1 MIKIQLLAIGIVAV
15 IIAVIFVVAGFYGN
29 NQDDSITKTTDITA
43 TTPPT
48 VESVQ
53 EMLDKAASIDSLYYE
68 ITMTIDM
75 SQYGTQTATMKIWQ
89 EKPYFKQQIT
99 TTTGDATNTITVI
112 QRPEG
117 TYLYDTLQGK
127 YVLTADIPPFTT
139 SLQYLDSSMIKNL
152 LNNQSFLQ
160 FETETIDGKLATT
173 FEYTIALNGMNM
185 TTKIWIWNEQ
195 GLPLKAYMDMTME
208 EMTMTMDLLFSNY
221 SFADIPD
228 STFNV
233 S

>member
-1 MIKIQLLAIGIVAV
+1 MIKIQLLTIGIIAAIVAV
-15 IIAVIFVVAGFYGN
+15 VFVVGGLYGN
-29 NQDDSITKTTDITA
+29 NQDNSVTESDIIA
-43 TTPPT
+43 DPPT

-53 EMLDKAASIDSLYYE
+53 KMLEKAASIDSLYYE
-68 ITMTIDM
+68 ITMTMDM

-99 TTTGDATNTITVI
+99 TTMGGATNTISVI

-127 YVLTADIPPFTT
+127 YVLTTDIPSFTT

-152 LNNQSFLQ
+152 LTNQSFIQ
-160 FETETIDGKLATT
+160 FETETIDGKLATA
-173 FEYTIALNGMNM
+173 FEYTISLSGMNM
-185 TTKIWIWNEQ
+185 TTKIWIWNEK
-195 GLPLKAYMDMTME
+195 GLPLKADMDMTME
-208 EMTMTMDLLFSNY
+208 EMTMTMDFIFSNY

-233 S
+233 P

>member
-1 MIKIQLLAIGIVAV
+1 MIKIQLLAIGIVTV
-15 IIAVIFVVAGFYGN
+15 IIAVVFVVAGLFGSNQN
-29 NQDDSITKTTDITA
+29 NSVTESDITA
-43 TTPPT
+43 TPPT

-53 EMLDKAASIDSLYYE
+53 KMLENAASIDSLYYE
-68 ITMTIDM
+68 ITMTMDM

-99 TTTGDATNTITVI
+99 STMGGATNTISVI

-127 YVLTADIPPFTT
+127 YVLTTDIPSFTT

-152 LNNQSFLQ
+152 LTNQSFIQ
-160 FETETIDGKLATT
+160 FETETIDGKLATA
-173 FEYTIALNGMNM
+173 FEYTISLSGMNM
-185 TTKIWIWNEQ
+185 TTKIWIWNEK
-195 GLPLKAYMDMTME
+195 GLPLKADMDMTME
-208 EMTMTMDLLFSNY
+208 EMTMTMDFIFSNY

-228 STFNV
+228 GTFNV
-233 S
+233 P

>member
-1 MIKIQLLAIGIVAV
+1 MIKIQLLAIGIVAAIV
-15 IIAVIFVVAGFYGN
+15 AVVLVVAGLYGN
-29 NQDDSITKTTDITA
+29 TQDTSVTESDVTA
-43 TTPPT
+43 TPPT

-68 ITMTIDM
+68 ITMTMDM

-99 TTTGDATNTITVI
+99 TTTGGTTNTITVI

-117 TYLYDTLQGK
+117 TYLYDTIQGK
-127 YVLTADIPPFTT
+127 YVLTADIPSFTT

-152 LNNQSFLQ
+152 LTNQSFLQ
-160 FETETIDGKLATT
+160 FETETIDGKLATA
-173 FEYTIALNGMNM
+173 FEYTMSVSRMNL
-185 TTKIWIWNEQ
+185 TTKIWIWNEH
-195 GLPLKAYMDMTME
+195 GLPLKADMDMTME
-208 EMTMTMDLLFSNY
+208 EMTMTMDFLFSNY
-221 SFADIPD
+221 SFADIPE